1 MKILIKNAKI
11 ISPYEVK
18 DNSSLEIE
26 KGKISNLFHKRKVD
40 EEGYDRIIDAK
51 NQYLSPGFIDIH
63 NHGNSGYD
71 AMDGSYQALDA
82 IAEFHLQNGITS
94 FLATTMTSESEK
106 VKRALENV
114 GKYIN
119 EKEHKNI
126 KSQVLGIYLEGPYFA
141 MEKKGAQPA
150 EYIRLPDI
158 EEMEEFINISQDT
171 IKVVALAPE
180 LDGAEQ
186 VISYLRSKDIRVAA
200 GHSNANFAETKI
212 GIDAGITIATHL
224 YNGMRSF
231 AHREPG
237 IIGAVLTDDR
247 VFTELISD
255 GIHSH
260 LGAMDLAVR
269 AKGKEK
275 IVLISDAMRAAG
287 LEDGEYELGGQA
299 VFVKNGEARLK
310 EGSLAGSVLT
320 LDRAVYNMVN
330 LVNLRIEDAVRM
342 ATLNAAKAIGLDKSK
357 GSIEVGKDADLII
370 FDEDIN
376 ISKAMVNGEVREFK

>member
-126 KSQVLGIYLEGPYFA
+126 KYQVLGIYLEGPYFA
-141 MEKKGAQPA
+141 IDKK
-150 EYIRLPDI
+150 
-158 EEMEEFINISQDT
+158 
-171 IKVVALAPE
+171 
-180 LDGAEQ
+180 
-186 VISYLRSKDIRVAA
+186 
-200 GHSNANFAETKI
+200 
-212 GIDAGITIATHL
+212 
-224 YNGMRSF
+224 
-231 AHREPG
+231 
-237 IIGAVLTDDR
+237 
-247 VFTELISD
+247 
-255 GIHSH
+255 
-260 LGAMDLAVR
+260 
-269 AKGKEK
+269 
-275 IVLISDAMRAAG
+275 
-287 LEDGEYELGGQA
+287 
-299 VFVKNGEARLK
+299 
-310 EGSLAGSVLT
+310 
-320 LDRAVYNMVN
+320 
-330 LVNLRIEDAVRM
+330 
-342 ATLNAAKAIGLDKSK
+342 
-357 GSIEVGKDADLII
+357 
-370 FDEDIN
+370 
-376 ISKAMVNGEVREFK
+376 